1 MLYNII
7 IKQIKKDWRINVKAS
22 RVKAALSTMARYEK
36 EKGDKVKRFV
46 IGMDTAT
53 FVLASGKIMALK

>member
-1 MLYNII
+1 M
-7 IKQIKKDWRINVKAS
+7 KAS
-22 RVKAALSTMARYEK
+22 RVKAVLSTMVRYEK

-53 FVLASGKIMALK
+53 FVLVSGKIMTLK